1 MDSLSSSNQSSLLGM
16 TQLPSMISRRQ
27 LLRMSAMG
35 AFAVMG
41 ADILAACGTSAN
53 AGTPASF
60 TWEAIPPYSLQSTD
74 PKRVSYLQGAIT
86 TWQNQHKP
94 TKISTVVASSDE
106 TAANA
111 RLLSQFAQKRGPDV
125 AQIDGYIFPVFAKY
139 AQPIDS
145 YLSDNGLSVSD
156 FFPFCQKI
164 MKNSKGQTV
173 GLQFTTDVRLMY
185 YRKDLIPTPPAS
197 WDDVFTIGQQVKKN
211 GYGAYLFPAGRG
223 EATTITSLLPY
234 YWAQGYE
241 LYDSSNNLLIKNDP
255 EKSAMLTALE
265 FIQKLVQ
272 QGLTPA
278 RVTQYT
284 QETALN
290 SEIASGKVAMV
301 LGGNFQVPQ
310 LVQVLGSDKFYS
322 QWGVAPIP
330 SKDGTSHATTSGG
343 WVWAVFTQDKT
354 KQRDAVSFVADTF
367 VNNQG
372 MVGWCNVGGYLPT
385 RSNVYSLS
393 TLQTNQFTTTFR
405 NYLQQYAHVRPAASS
420 YQTLSTAL
428 QVAVG
433 SIVSGSQSASDA
445 LNTVLQ
451 QVS

>member
-1 MDSLSSSNQSSLLGM
+1 M
-16 TQLPSMISRRQ
+16 TTPLAQPMSRRQ
-27 LLRMSAMG
+27 FARLGAMG
-35 AFAVMG
+35 ALAVVS
-41 ADILAACGTSAN
+41 ADILAACGAASSAT
-53 AGTPASF
+53 TPASF
-60 TWEAIPPYSLQSTD
+60 TWEAIPSYSLQSTTAT
-74 PKRVSYLQGAIT
+74 RVTYLQNAIN
-86 TWQNQHKP
+86 TWQNAHKP
-94 TKISTVVASSDE
+94 TKVSPVVASADE

-111 RLLSQFAQKRGPDV
+111 RLLSEFATNRGPDI
-125 AQIDGYIFPVFAKY
+125 AMIDSYIFPTFAKF

-145 YLSDNGLSVSD
+145 YLSENNVSVND

-164 MKNSKGQTV
+164 MKNSKGQTL
-173 GLQFTTDVRLMY
+173 GLQFTTDVRNMY

-197 WDDVFTIGQQVKKN
+197 WDDVMTIGQQMKAA
-211 GYGAYLFPAGRG
+211 GYSAYLFPAGRG
-223 EATTITSLLPY
+223 EATTITALLPY

-241 LYDSSNNLLIKNDP
+241 LYDSSGNLLIKSGAP
-255 EKSAMLTALE
+255 KTAMLNALQ
-265 FIQKLVQ
+265 FIERLVQ

-284 QETALN
+284 QETDLN
-290 SEIASGKVAMV
+290 SEIASGKVAMA

-310 LVQVLGSDKFYS
+310 LEQVIGSSKFYS
-322 QWGVAPIP
+322 QWAVAPIP
-330 SKDGTSHATTSGG
+330 SMSGTSHATTSGG
-343 WVWAVFTQDKT
+343 WVWATFTKDT
-354 KQRDAVSFVADTF
+354 GKQRAGISFISDAF

-385 RSNVYSLS
+385 RTPVYSLS
-393 TLQTNQFTTTFR
+393 TLQSNPFTPDFR
-405 NYLQQYAHVRPAASS
+405 NYLQQYTHVRPAVSS

-433 SIVSGSQSASDA
+433 SIVSGSQSASAA